1 MWQCYRPR
9 WVPLSTIVGDT
20 VASAS
25 IEVAG
30 ADAERLAGSLHDVL
44 EKAAEHGDTVGAV
57 EVERS
62 TEVIVAIIGLAF
74 SGVGT
79 AKVIWDWWR
88 ASKTTDAKIIIHLD
102 DGTRIELSGV
112 DQRTLEAA
120 LSRRVRPELTGRD
133 E

>member
-1 MWQCYRPR
+1 M
-9 WVPLSTIVGDT
+9 IVGDS

-30 ADAERLAGSLHDVL
+30 ADAERLAADLHGVL
-44 EKAAEHGDTVGAV
+44 EKAASRGDTVGAV

-62 TEVIVAIIGLAF
+62 AEVIVAIIGLIF

-88 ASKTTDAKIIIHLD
+88 ASKTTDAKVTIHLD

-112 DQRTLEAA
+112 DQKTLEAA
-120 LSRRVRPELTGRD
+120 LGRRVHPELTGRG

>member
-1 MWQCYRPR
+1 M
-9 WVPLSTIVGDT
+9 STIVGDS

-30 ADAERLAGSLHDVL
+30 ADAERLAGDLQGVL
-44 EKAAEHGDTVGAV
+44 EKSAQRGDTVGAV

-62 TEVIVAIIGLAF
+62 AEVIVAVIGLVF
-74 SGVGT
+74 SGVST

-88 ASKTTDAKIIIHLD
+88 ASKTTDAKVTIHLD

-112 DQRTLEAA
+112 DQKTLETA
-120 LSRRVRPELTGRD
+120 LGRRVQPELTGRG